1 MPIEKIIDIVFEEKP
16 EEAQKLLLYI
26 KELSNAYNNSKKG
39 ENGDKL

>member
-1 MPIEKIIDIVFEEKP
+1 LTLSQVFEEKP